1 MKGYDPFTPD
11 AGFDAEPVFDA
22 PPPRPRGANIEGM
35 RKALMRS
42 NTRLLLSAVMLFQF
56 TAMLL
61 ISMQEKPVDTQ
72 ALILA
77 VALPAVTWLVVMAFG
92 RLWPIDRAILILA
105 LLLCSVGII
114 TLSDIA
120 RAKITPLTQAIYALA
135 GIVAMAVGVVFIR
148 SVRHW
153 KKWVLPGMA
162 LCLGA
167 LASPWAFGSV
177 QNGARNWITIIPD
190 KLTIQPSEF
199 IKPALILILAAAL
212 SGRPR
217 FVKCLPA
224 IGFAALCCGILLI
237 QSDLGAVLLYFLTTL
252 LIYFVATSNWLITLG
267 GLGVGVAGSVLAYKL
282 VPYVQTRVAIWQNPW
297 SDPTGSGGQIVQAL
311 MAIGSGGLFGMGL
324 GLGRPRNIPLY
335 HSDFIFA
342 AIAEEFGLLF
352 SICLLAVYVLIIMR
366 GLVVAMNARTSFHS
380 LAAFGIVAMLGLQT
394 MLIVGG
400 NTKLIPLTGVTLPL
414 ISSGGSS
421 LVSTFLSFGILLGIS
436 SMNAEDEARDIDHL
450 ELREEVGA

>member
-1 MKGYDPFTPD
+1 MKGHDPFDMTG
-11 AGFDAEPVFDA
+11 GFAAEPRFDA
-22 PPPRPRGANIEGM
+22 PPPRPRGSNIEGM

-42 NTRLLLSAVMLFQF
+42 NTRLLLSAVMIFQF

-61 ISMQEKPVDTQ
+61 ISLQEKPVDTQ

-92 RLWPIDRAILILA
+92 RLWPIDRAMLILA

-120 RAKITPLTQAIYALA
+120 RSKETPLTQAIYALI
-135 GIVAMAVGVVFIR
+135 GIAAMAVGVVFIR

-153 KKWVLPGMA
+153 KKWILPGMV

-167 LASPWAFGSV
+167 LASLWVIGEV
-177 QNGARNWITIIPD
+177 RNGARNWITIIPD

-436 SMNAEDEARDIDHL
+436 SMNAEDEARDIEHL

>member
-1 MKGYDPFTPD
+1 MKGYDPFAPGE
-11 AGFDAEPVFDA
+11 GFDAQPRFDA
-22 PPPRPRGANIEGM
+22 PPPRPRSANIEGM

-61 ISMQEKPVDTQ
+61 ISLQEKPVDTQ

-77 VALPAVTWLVVMAFG
+77 AALPAVTWLVVMAFG

-120 RAKITPLTQAIYALA
+120 RAKETPLTQAIYALI

-153 KKWVLPGMA
+153 KKWILPGMV

-190 KLTIQPSEF
+190 RLTIQPSEF

-224 IGFAALCCGILLI
+224 IGFAAVCCGILLI

-297 SDPTGSGGQIVQAL
+297 SDPPA
-311 MAIGSGGLFGMGL
+311 
-324 GLGRPRNIPLY
+324 P
-335 HSDFIFA
+335 A
-342 AIAEEFGLLF
+342 AR
-352 SICLLAVYVLIIMR
+352 SCR
-366 GLVVAMNARTSFHS
+366 R
-380 LAAFGIVAMLGLQT
+380 
-394 MLIVGG
+394 
-400 NTKLIPLTGVTLPL
+400 
-414 ISSGGSS
+414 
-421 LVSTFLSFGILLGIS
+421 
-436 SMNAEDEARDIDHL
+436 
-450 ELREEVGA
+450 

>member
-1 MKGYDPFTPD
+1 MKGHDPFD
-11 AGFDAEPVFDA
+11 MAGDFVAEPRFDA
-22 PPPRPRGANIEGM
+22 PPPRPRGSNIEGM

-42 NTRLLLSAVMLFQF
+42 NTRLLLSAVMIFQF

-61 ISMQEKPVDTQ
+61 ISLQEKPVDTQ

-92 RLWPIDRAILILA
+92 RLWPIDRAMLILA

-120 RAKITPLTQAIYALA
+120 RSKETPLTQAIYALI
-135 GIVAMAVGVVFIR
+135 GIAAMAVGVVFIR

-153 KKWVLPGMA
+153 KKWILPGMV

-190 KLTIQPSEF
+190 RLTIQPSEF

-224 IGFAALCCGILLI
+224 IGFAAVCCGILLI

>member
-1 MKGYDPFTPD
+1 MKGYDPFVPD
-11 AGFDAEPVFDA
+11 AGLDAEPVFDA

-61 ISMQEKPVDTQ
+61 ISLQERPVDTQ

-77 VALPAVTWLVVMAFG
+77 VALPAATWLVVMAFG
-92 RLWPIDRAILILA
+92 RLWPIDRAMLILA

-162 LCLGA
+162 LCLCA
-167 LASPWAFGSV
+167 LASPWVFGSV

-212 SGRPR
+212 AGRPR

-224 IGFAALCCGILLI
+224 IGFAAVCCGILLI

-252 LIYFVATSNWLITLG
+252 ILYFAATSNWLITLG

-311 MAIGSGGLFGMGL
+311 MAIGSGGLFGMGM
-324 GLGRPRNIPLY
+324 GQGRQKFAYLPYPE
-335 HSDFIFA
+335 SDFIFA
-342 AIAEEFGLLF
+342 IVGEDFGLIGCLTVIALF
-352 SICLLAVYVLIIMR
+352 VLFVLAGLRVSLACRDRFGCLLGAGI
-366 GLVVAMNARTSFHS
+366 TSM
-380 LAAFGIVAMLGLQT
+380 IGLQAFINMGVVT
-394 MLIVGG
+394 GMLP
-400 NTKLIPLTGVTLPL
+400 TTGLPL
-414 ISSGGSS
+414 PFFSAGGTSVSVMMAAVGVLLSISRENGARIVEPTDQQSGGR
-421 LVSTFLSFGILLGIS
+421 
-436 SMNAEDEARDIDHL
+436 A
-450 ELREEVGA
+450 